1 MEIIIAI
8 AIVIGAVAVYFNR
21 KPKTVEVTEEV
32 PYKVETPAVEE
43 TPIPVVETV
52 KEVVSAG
59 VPAAKK
65 PRKPRTPK
73 AEATA
78 KKPAAKKA
86 PAKARA
92 TKTVKSKKA

>member
-21 KPKTVEVTEEV
+21 KPKTVEVTTEV

-43 TPIPVVETV
+43 APVVATETV
-52 KEVVSAG
+52 EAVIAG

-65 PRKPRTPK
+65 PRKPRAPK